1 MAAAR
6 NASHRHS
13 YLTYPL
19 QYELFPKD
27 MADLAKANSIRAMAI
42 GFKVLAAMTD
52 MVIGNTQLLQVRAG
66 WLGSDH
72 RSGPNVYGSQCGA
85 ATSDRPLLRHRTAR
99 NLHLSLHNTVALQLT
114 CWRGN
119 LVDCVGNRHVAVQ
132 DMQQPHTHTCLR
144 SCCTPAGDRGA
155 TA

>member
-1 MAAAR
+1 VSEGLLEPSKGMAAAR
-6 NASHRHS
+6 NASHCHS

-66 WLGSDH
+66 WLGS
-72 RSGPNVYGSQCGA
+72 GAGVAPMVMVVVWCG
-85 ATSDRPLLRHRTAR
+85 
-99 NLHLSLHNTVALQLT
+99 N
-114 CWRGN
+114 
-119 LVDCVGNRHVAVQ
+119 
-132 DMQQPHTHTCLR
+132 
-144 SCCTPAGDRGA
+144 
-155 TA
+155 